1 MYYVDMPSAEE
12 IGDLNLVR
20 SDACISIYLPTT
32 PISRDI
38 EPSRINLGNLVK
50 KAIAQLETAGCDK
63 RHIVALQEQFAELLA
78 DDDFWNHQAN
88 SLAILITPESLRTYR
103 MANKLTDIVEVS
115 DRFHLKP
122 LLRAIT
128 FPHAAHI
135 LALSEN
141 AVRLIEVSADLPA
154 REITVTK
161 ICLPMLLLQVV
172 KPSIKA
178 IRVRGTAMVHR
189 AKASILHA
197 MYASWMRRYVPC

>member
-78 DDDFWNHQAN
+78 DDE
-88 SLAILITPESLRTYR
+88 IG
-103 MANKLTDIVEVS
+103 
-115 DRFHLKP
+115 
-122 LLRAIT
+122 RA
-128 FPHAAHI
+128 H
-135 LALSEN
+135 
-141 AVRLIEVSADLPA
+141 V
-154 REITVTK
+154 
-161 ICLPMLLLQVV
+161 
-172 KPSIKA
+172 
-178 IRVRGTAMVHR
+178 
-189 AKASILHA
+189 
-197 MYASWMRRYVPC
+197 